1 MFRCSC
7 GRTLYGDKKLVKA
20 KGGTR
25 RPHILYVHQCQA
37 VGAKTSKRESEL
49 MTLIDSQVSSMRVG
63 KHFEKNVSTIFNS
76 TIQELRQLNFRS
88 NMKAQ
93 NRLNNI
99 DSDLSK
105 LMDFLLQGRI
115 DSDVVQAKIS
125 ELKRERS
132 GLLASMS
139 SSWHTNLF
147 WC

>member
-1 MFRCSC
+1 
-7 GRTLYGDKKLVKA
+7 
-20 KGGTR
+20 
-25 RPHILYVHQCQA
+25 
-37 VGAKTSKRESEL
+37 
-49 MTLIDSQVSSMRVG
+49 MRVG